1 MHKGNYEMQ
10 FWISNQ
16 RYATLNLPVHVLIGK
31 ESFRKLLQSNFGLV
45 IDLFSPQ
52 KRFTSLKR
60 LKMYEISN
68 KDFFKIHEIIFLD
81 LV

>member
-16 RYATLNLPVHVLIGK
+16 RYATLNLPVHVLISK

-45 IDLFSPQ
+45 IDLFFSS
-52 KRFTSLKR
+52 K
-60 LKMYEISN
+60 EIYILEEAKN
-68 KDFFKIHEIIFLD
+68 
-81 LV
+81 V